1 MATKLKNLKVKKVD
15 FVDEGAN
22 PDAHIELFKRK
33 DGKPEEDPK
42 GPKEDDEEEE
52 KQNEGGVMKRLLS
65 AIAKMVGINPGEL
78 NSAIEEIEK
87 GNSES
92 FKEKMAQRK
101 AQKIADEIW
110 DFCYALQ
117 SSLCSVLWDE
127 DLDGAGATAAMIE
140 NLDEFYSVVKD
151 AISQWSDG
159 KVSNIA
165 KNDQEISEEELAVM
179 KSAQARLNETIQKA
193 SEGKENGPED
203 DEPKGDGEEMKI
215 DKSKMTESERAF
227 FESIEKRYG
236 TEEGT
241 GAPETP
247 PVVNPAQGTTQT
259 SEEAVAKALQTLGLS
274 GTANTGDAGSAD
286 TGDDIFKGLNPGL
299 KAQVE
304 ALMKFKADAEE
315 KEMKEICKRY
325 AILGKTEEELLPVLK
340 STKAVSQEAY
350 DQVIKTLDDAKAAVE
365 NSGTFSEIGKS
376 GHAGVAKGA
385 DASSA
390 EGKIASIAKSYV
402 EKNPTMNYVDAVA
415 KAWEDN
421 PELVLQYEE
430 EAGL

>member
-1 MATKLKNLKVKKVD
+1 
-15 FVDEGAN
+15 
-22 PDAHIELFKRK
+22 
-33 DGKPEEDPK
+33 
-42 GPKEDDEEEE
+42 
-52 KQNEGGVMKRLLS
+52 
-65 AIAKMVGINPGEL
+65 
-78 NSAIEEIEK
+78 
-87 GNSES
+87 
-92 FKEKMAQRK
+92 
-101 AQKIADEIW
+101 
-110 DFCYALQ
+110 
-117 SSLCSVLWDE
+117 
-127 DLDGAGATAAMIE
+127 
-140 NLDEFYSVVKD
+140 
-151 AISQWSDG
+151 
-159 KVSNIA
+159 
-165 KNDQEISEEELAVM
+165 
-179 KSAQARLNETIQKA
+179 
-193 SEGKENGPED
+193 
-203 DEPKGDGEEMKI
+203 MKI

-241 GAPETP
+241 GTPETP
-247 PVVNPAQGTTQT
+247 PAVTPPTQGTAQS
-259 SEEAVAKALQTLGLS
+259 SEEVVAKALQTLGLT
-274 GTANTGDAGSAD
+274 GTTN

-304 ALMKFKADAEE
+304 ALIKFKADAEE

-385 DASSA
+385 DTSSA

>member
-42 GPKEDDEEEE
+42 KPKEDDEEEE

-179 KSAQARLNETIQKA
+179 KSAQVRLNEAIQKA
-193 SEGKENGPED
+193 SEKKEDGPED

-215 DKSKMTESERAF
+215 DKSKLTESERAF
-227 FESIEKRYG
+227 LESIEKRYG
-236 TEEGT
+236 TEEGA
-241 GAPETP
+241 GKPETP
-247 PVVNPAQGTTQT
+247 PAGTAAQGASQS
-259 SEEAVAKALQTLGLS
+259 SEEAVAKALQTLGLT
-274 GTANTGDAGSAD
+274 GAANTGDAGTAD

-304 ALMKFKADAEE
+304 ALMKFKADAGNERDLQTVCNSRKDRGRASAGTQE
-315 KEMKEICKRY
+315 Y
-325 AILGKTEEELLPVLK
+325 K
-340 STKAVSQEAY
+340 SSKQGSIRSGNQ
-350 DQVIKTLDDAKAAVE
+350 
-365 NSGTFSEIGKS
+365 NSERCESCC
-376 GHAGVAKGA
+376 
-385 DASSA
+385 
-390 EGKIASIAKSYV
+390 
-402 EKNPTMNYVDAVA
+402 
-415 KAWEDN
+415 
-421 PELVLQYEE
+421 
-430 EAGL
+430 

>member
-1 MATKLKNLKVKKVD
+1 
-15 FVDEGAN
+15 
-22 PDAHIELFKRK
+22 
-33 DGKPEEDPK
+33 
-42 GPKEDDEEEE
+42 
-52 KQNEGGVMKRLLS
+52 
-65 AIAKMVGINPGEL
+65 
-78 NSAIEEIEK
+78 
-87 GNSES
+87 
-92 FKEKMAQRK
+92 
-101 AQKIADEIW
+101 
-110 DFCYALQ
+110 
-117 SSLCSVLWDE
+117 
-127 DLDGAGATAAMIE
+127 MIE

-165 KNDQEISEEELAVM
+165 KNDQKISEEELAVM
-179 KSAQARLNETIQKA
+179 KSAQVRLNEAIQKA
-193 SEGKENGPED
+193 SEEKEDGPED

-236 TEEGT
+236 TEEGA
-241 GAPETP
+241 GKPETP
-247 PVVNPAQGTTQT
+247 PAGTAAQGASQS
-259 SEEAVAKALQTLGLS
+259 SEEAVAKALQTLGLT
-274 GTANTGDAGSAD
+274 GAANTGDAGTAD

-350 DQVIKTLDDAKAAVE
+350 DQVIKTLNDAKAAVE

-376 GHAGVAKGA
+376 GHAGASKGP
-385 DASSA
+385 DANSA
-390 EGKIASIAKSYV
+390 EGKIDSIAKSYV
-402 EKNPTMNYVDAVA
+402 EKNPTMSYVDALA

-421 PELVLQYEE
+421 PQLVLQYEE
-430 EAGL
+430 EAGI

>member
-42 GPKEDDEEEE
+42 KPKEDDEEGE

-193 SEGKENGPED
+193 SEGKEGGPEVE
-203 DEPKGDGEEMKI
+203 EPKGDGEEMKI
-215 DKSKMTESERAF
+215 DKSKLTESERAF
-227 FESIEKRYG
+227 LESIEKRYG

-241 GAPETP
+241 GTPETP
-247 PVVNPAQGTTQT
+247 PAVTPAQGNTQT
-259 SEEAVAKALQTLGLS
+259 SEEAVAKALQTLGLA
-274 GTANTGDAGSAD
+274 GTANTGDTGTAD
-286 TGDDIFKGLNPGL
+286 AGDDIFKGLNPGL

-304 ALMKFKADAEE
+304 ALMKFKTDAEE

-390 EGKIASIAKSYV
+390 VGKINSIAKSYV

-421 PELVLQYEE
+421 PELFLQYEE

>member
-42 GPKEDDEEEE
+42 KPKEDDEEEE

-117 SSLCSVLWDE
+117 SSLCSV
-127 DLDGAGATAAMIE
+127 
-140 NLDEFYSVVKD
+140 VKD

-179 KSAQARLNETIQKA
+179 KSAQVRLNEAIQKA
-193 SEGKENGPED
+193 SEKKEDGPED

-215 DKSKMTESERAF
+215 DKSKLTESERAF
-227 FESIEKRYG
+227 LESIEKRYG
-236 TEEGT
+236 TEEGAGT
-241 GAPETP
+241 TETP
-247 PVVNPAQGTTQT
+247 PAGTTAQGASQS
-259 SEEAVAKALQTLGLS
+259 SEEAVAKALQTLGLT
-274 GTANTGDAGSAD
+274 GAANTGDAGTAD

-350 DQVIKTLDDAKAAVE
+350 DQVIKTLNDAKAAVE

-376 GHAGVAKGA
+376 GHAGASKGP
-385 DASSA
+385 DANSA
-390 EGKIASIAKSYV
+390 EGKIDSIAKSYV
-402 EKNPTMNYVDAVA
+402 EKNPTMSYVDALA

-421 PELVLQYEE
+421 PQLVLQYEE
-430 EAGL
+430 EAGI

>member
-42 GPKEDDEEEE
+42 KPKEDNEEGE

-179 KSAQARLNETIQKA
+179 KSAQVRLNEAIQKA
-193 SEGKENGPED
+193 SEKKEDRPED

-215 DKSKMTESERAF
+215 DKSKLTESERAF
-227 FESIEKRYG
+227 LESIEKRYG
-236 TEEGT
+236 TEEGA
-241 GAPETP
+241 GKPETP
-247 PVVNPAQGTTQT
+247 PAGTAAQGASQS
-259 SEEAVAKALQTLGLS
+259 SEEAVAKALQTLGLT
-274 GTANTGDAGSAD
+274 GAANTGDAGTAD

-350 DQVIKTLDDAKAAVE
+350 DQVIKTLNDAKAAVE
-365 NSGTFSEIGKS
+365 NSVNFPFSRVRIWS
-376 GHAGVAKGA
+376 
-385 DASSA
+385 
-390 EGKIASIAKSYV
+390 
-402 EKNPTMNYVDAVA
+402 
-415 KAWEDN
+415 
-421 PELVLQYEE
+421 L
-430 EAGL
+430 

>member
-42 GPKEDDEEEE
+42 KPKEDDEEEE

-165 KNDQEISEEELAVM
+165 KNDQE
-179 KSAQARLNETIQKA
+179 LNEAIQKA
-193 SEGKENGPED
+193 SEEKEDGPED

-215 DKSKMTESERAF
+215 DKSKLTESERAF
-227 FESIEKRYG
+227 LESIEKRYG
-236 TEEGT
+236 TEEGAGT
-241 GAPETP
+241 TETP
-247 PVVNPAQGTTQT
+247 PAGTTAQGASQS
-259 SEEAVAKALQTLGLS
+259 SEEAVAKALQTLGLT
-274 GTANTGDAGSAD
+274 GAANTGDAGTAD

-350 DQVIKTLDDAKAAVE
+350 DQVIKTLNDAKAAVE

-376 GHAGVAKGA
+376 GHAGASKGP
-385 DASSA
+385 DANSA
-390 EGKIASIAKSYV
+390 EGKIDSIAKSYV
-402 EKNPTMNYVDAVA
+402 EKNPTMSYVDALA

-421 PELVLQYEE
+421 PQLVLQYEE
-430 EAGL
+430 EAGI

>member
-42 GPKEDDEEEE
+42 KPKEDDEEGE

-179 KSAQARLNETIQKA
+179 KSAQVRLNEAIQKA
-193 SEGKENGPED
+193 SEEKEDGPED

-241 GAPETP
+241 GTPETP
-247 PVVNPAQGTTQT
+247 PAVTPPAQGTAQS
-259 SEEAVAKALQTLGLS
+259 SEEAVAKALQTLGLT
-274 GTANTGDAGSAD
+274 GATNTGDTGTAD
-286 TGDDIFKGLNPGL
+286 TGDDIFKGLI
-299 KAQVE
+299 
-304 ALMKFKADAEE
+304 KFKADAEE

-385 DASSA
+385 DTSSA

>member
-1 MATKLKNLKVKKVD
+1 
-15 FVDEGAN
+15 
-22 PDAHIELFKRK
+22 
-33 DGKPEEDPK
+33 
-42 GPKEDDEEEE
+42 
-52 KQNEGGVMKRLLS
+52 
-65 AIAKMVGINPGEL
+65 
-78 NSAIEEIEK
+78 
-87 GNSES
+87 
-92 FKEKMAQRK
+92 
-101 AQKIADEIW
+101 
-110 DFCYALQ
+110 
-117 SSLCSVLWDE
+117 
-127 DLDGAGATAAMIE
+127 MIE

-179 KSAQARLNETIQKA
+179 KSAQVRLNEEIQKA
-193 SEGKENGPED
+193 SEKKEDGPED

-215 DKSKMTESERAF
+215 DKSKLTESERAF
-227 FESIEKRYG
+227 LESIEKRYG
-236 TEEGT
+236 TEEGA
-241 GAPETP
+241 GKPETP
-247 PVVNPAQGTTQT
+247 PAGTAAQGASQS
-259 SEEAVAKALQTLGLS
+259 SEEAVAKALQTLGLT
-274 GTANTGDAGSAD
+274 GAANTGDAGNAD

-350 DQVIKTLDDAKAAVE
+350 DQVIKTLNDAKAAVE

-376 GHAGVAKGA
+376 GHAGASKGP
-385 DASSA
+385 DANSA
-390 EGKIASIAKSYV
+390 EGKIDSIAKSYV
-402 EKNPTMNYVDAVA
+402 EKNPTMSYVDALA

-421 PELVLQYEE
+421 PQLVLQYEE
-430 EAGL
+430 EAGI

>member
-42 GPKEDDEEEE
+42 KPKEDDEEEE

-179 KSAQARLNETIQKA
+179 KSAQVRLNEAIQKA
-193 SEGKENGPED
+193 SEKKEDGPED

-215 DKSKMTESERAF
+215 DKSKLTESERAF
-227 FESIEKRYG
+227 LESIEKRYG
-236 TEEGT
+236 TEEGA
-241 GAPETP
+241 GKPETP
-247 PVVNPAQGTTQT
+247 PAGTAVQGASQS
-259 SEEAVAKALQTLGLS
+259 SEEAVAKALQTLGLT
-274 GTANTGDAGSAD
+274 GAAN

-299 KAQVE
+299 KAQVV

-350 DQVIKTLDDAKAAVE
+350 DQVIKTLNDAKAAVE

-376 GHAGVAKGA
+376 GHAGASKGP
-385 DASSA
+385 DANSA
-390 EGKIASIAKSYV
+390 EGKIDSIAKSYV
-402 EKNPTMNYVDAVA
+402 EKNPTMSYVDALA

-421 PELVLQYEE
+421 PQLVLQYEE
-430 EAGL
+430 EAGI

>member
-1 MATKLKNLKVKKVD
+1 
-15 FVDEGAN
+15 
-22 PDAHIELFKRK
+22 
-33 DGKPEEDPK
+33 
-42 GPKEDDEEEE
+42 
-52 KQNEGGVMKRLLS
+52 
-65 AIAKMVGINPGEL
+65 
-78 NSAIEEIEK
+78 
-87 GNSES
+87 
-92 FKEKMAQRK
+92 MAQRK

-179 KSAQARLNETIQKA
+179 KSAQVRLNEAIQKA
-193 SEGKENGPED
+193 SEKKEDGPED

-215 DKSKMTESERAF
+215 DKSKLTESERAF
-227 FESIEKRYG
+227 LESIEKRYG
-236 TEEGT
+236 TEEGA
-241 GAPETP
+241 GKPETP
-247 PVVNPAQGTTQT
+247 PAGTAAQGASQS
-259 SEEAVAKALQTLGLS
+259 SEEAVAKALQTLGLT
-274 GTANTGDAGSAD
+274 GAANTGDAGTAD

-315 KEMKEICKRY
+315 KEMKEICKQY

-340 STKAVSQEAY
+340 STKAVSKEAY
-350 DQVIKTLDDAKAAVE
+350 DQVIKTLNDAKAAVE

-376 GHAGVAKGA
+376 GHAGASKGP
-385 DASSA
+385 DANSA
-390 EGKIASIAKSYV
+390 EGKIDSIAK
-402 EKNPTMNYVDAVA
+402 
-415 KAWEDN
+415 
-421 PELVLQYEE
+421 ELY
-430 EAGL
+430 

>member
-42 GPKEDDEEEE
+42 KPKEDDEEEE

-127 DLDGAGATAAMIE
+127 DLDGAGATSAMIE

-179 KSAQARLNETIQKA
+179 KSAQVRLNEAIQKA
-193 SEGKENGPED
+193 SEKKEDGPED

-215 DKSKMTESERAF
+215 DKSKLTESERAF
-227 FESIEKRYG
+227 LESIEKRYG
-236 TEEGT
+236 TEEGAGT
-241 GAPETP
+241 TETP
-247 PVVNPAQGTTQT
+247 PAGTTAQGASQS
-259 SEEAVAKALQTLGLS
+259 SEEAVAKALQTLGLT
-274 GTANTGDAGSAD
+274 GAANTGDAGTAD

-304 ALMKFKADAEE
+304 ALIKFKADAEE

-325 AILGKTEEELLPVLK
+325 AILGKTEEELVIGMKLITLK
-340 STKAVSQEAY
+340 AELFCDSACRPDGVEVDFVNRNDIEQKKVAIVAY
-350 DQVIKTLDDAKAAVE
+350 GCNKKRLVPLEQLKIIRKVE
-365 NSGTFSEIGKS
+365 
-376 GHAGVAKGA
+376 
-385 DASSA
+385 
-390 EGKIASIAKSYV
+390 EG
-402 EKNPTMNYVDAVA
+402 ET
-415 KAWEDN
+415 
-421 PELVLQYEE
+421 
-430 EAGL
+430 

>member
-42 GPKEDDEEEE
+42 KPKEDDEEEE

-127 DLDGAGATAAMIE
+127 DLDGAGTAAAMIE

-179 KSAQARLNETIQKA
+179 KSAQVRLNEAIQKA
-193 SEGKENGPED
+193 SEKKEDGPED

-215 DKSKMTESERAF
+215 DKSKLTESERAF
-227 FESIEKRYG
+227 LESIEKRYG
-236 TEEGT
+236 TEEGAGT
-241 GAPETP
+241 TETP
-247 PVVNPAQGTTQT
+247 PAGTTAQGASQS
-259 SEEAVAKALQTLGLS
+259 SEEAVAKALQTLGLT
-274 GTANTGDAGSAD
+274 GAANTGDAGTAD
-286 TGDDIFKGLNPGL
+286 TGDDIFKLSL
-299 KAQVE
+299 
-304 ALMKFKADAEE
+304 
-315 KEMKEICKRY
+315 IH
-325 AILGKTEEELLPVLK
+325 I
-340 STKAVSQEAY
+340 
-350 DQVIKTLDDAKAAVE
+350 
-365 NSGTFSEIGKS
+365 
-376 GHAGVAKGA
+376 
-385 DASSA
+385 
-390 EGKIASIAKSYV
+390 
-402 EKNPTMNYVDAVA
+402 
-415 KAWEDN
+415 
-421 PELVLQYEE
+421 
-430 EAGL
+430 

>member
-1 MATKLKNLKVKKVD
+1 
-15 FVDEGAN
+15 
-22 PDAHIELFKRK
+22 
-33 DGKPEEDPK
+33 
-42 GPKEDDEEEE
+42 
-52 KQNEGGVMKRLLS
+52 
-65 AIAKMVGINPGEL
+65 
-78 NSAIEEIEK
+78 
-87 GNSES
+87 
-92 FKEKMAQRK
+92 
-101 AQKIADEIW
+101 
-110 DFCYALQ
+110 
-117 SSLCSVLWDE
+117 
-127 DLDGAGATAAMIE
+127 MIE

-179 KSAQARLNETIQKA
+179 KSAQVRLNEAIQKA
-193 SEGKENGPED
+193 SEKKEDGPED

-215 DKSKMTESERAF
+215 DKSKLTESERAF
-227 FESIEKRYG
+227 LESIEKRYG
-236 TEEGT
+236 TEEGA
-241 GAPETP
+241 GKPETP
-247 PVVNPAQGTTQT
+247 PAGTAAQGTSQS
-259 SEEAVAKALQTLGLS
+259 SEEAVAKALQTLGLT
-274 GTANTGDAGSAD
+274 GAANTGDAGTAD

-350 DQVIKTLDDAKAAVE
+350 DQVIKTLNDAKAAVE

-376 GHAGVAKGA
+376 GHAGASKGP
-385 DASSA
+385 DANSA
-390 EGKIASIAKSYV
+390 EGKIDSIAKSYV
-402 EKNPTMNYVDAVA
+402 EKNPTMSYVDALA

-421 PELVLQYEE
+421 PQLVLQYEE
-430 EAGL
+430 ETGI

>member
-1 MATKLKNLKVKKVD
+1 
-15 FVDEGAN
+15 
-22 PDAHIELFKRK
+22 
-33 DGKPEEDPK
+33 
-42 GPKEDDEEEE
+42 
-52 KQNEGGVMKRLLS
+52 
-65 AIAKMVGINPGEL
+65 MVGINPGEL

-179 KSAQARLNETIQKA
+179 KSAQVRLNEAIQKA
-193 SEGKENGPED
+193 SEKKEDGPED

-215 DKSKMTESERAF
+215 DKSKLTESERAF
-227 FESIEKRYG
+227 LESIEKRYG
-236 TEEGT
+236 TEEGA
-241 GAPETP
+241 GKPETP
-247 PVVNPAQGTTQT
+247 PAGTAAQGASQS
-259 SEEAVAKALQTLGLS
+259 SEEAVAKALQTLGLT
-274 GTANTGDAGSAD
+274 GAANTGDAGTAD

-350 DQVIKTLDDAKAAVE
+350 DQVIKTLNDAKAAVE

-376 GHAGVAKGA
+376 GHAGASKGP
-385 DASSA
+385 DANSA
-390 EGKIASIAKSYV
+390 EGKIDSIAKSYV
-402 EKNPTMNYVDAVA
+402 EKNPTMSYVDALA

-421 PELVLQYEE
+421 PQLVLQYEE
-430 EAGL
+430 ETGI

>member
-33 DGKPEEDPK
+33 DGKPEENPEEPK
-42 GPKEDDEEEE
+42 KDGEEG

-65 AIAKMVGINPGEL
+65 AIAKMVGVNPGEL

-179 KSAQARLNETIQKA
+179 KSAQVRLNEAIQKA
-193 SEGKENGPED
+193 SEEKEDGPED

-241 GAPETP
+241 GTPETP
-247 PVVNPAQGTTQT
+247 PAVTPPTQGTAQS
-259 SEEAVAKALQTLGLS
+259 SEEAVAKALQTLGL
-274 GTANTGDAGSAD
+274 TGATN

-304 ALMKFKADAEE
+304 ALIKFKADAEE

-385 DASSA
+385 DTSSA

>member
-1 MATKLKNLKVKKVD
+1 
-15 FVDEGAN
+15 
-22 PDAHIELFKRK
+22 
-33 DGKPEEDPK
+33 
-42 GPKEDDEEEE
+42 
-52 KQNEGGVMKRLLS
+52 
-65 AIAKMVGINPGEL
+65 MVGINPGEL

-179 KSAQARLNETIQKA
+179 KSAQVRLNEAIQKA
-193 SEGKENGPED
+193 SEEKEDGPED

-215 DKSKMTESERAF
+215 DKSKLTESERAF
-227 FESIEKRYG
+227 LESIEKRYG
-236 TEEGT
+236 TEKGAGT
-241 GAPETP
+241 PETP
-247 PVVNPAQGTTQT
+247 PAGTTAQGAPQS
-259 SEEAVAKALQTLGLS
+259 SEEVVAKALQTLGLTS
-274 GTANTGDAGSAD
+274 ATNTGDAGNAD
-286 TGDDIFKGLNPGL
+286 AGDDIFKGLNPGL

-350 DQVIKTLDDAKAAVE
+350 DQVIKTLNDAKAAVE

-376 GHAGVAKGA
+376 GHAGASKGP
-385 DASSA
+385 DVNSA
-390 EGKIASIAKSYV
+390 EGKIGSIAKSYV
-402 EKNPTMNYVDAVA
+402 EKNPAMSYVDALA

-421 PELVLQYEE
+421 PQLVLQYEE
-430 EAGL
+430 EAGI

>member
-33 DGKPEEDPK
+33 DGKPEEDPEE
-42 GPKEDDEEEE
+42 PKKDGEEG

-65 AIAKMVGINPGEL
+65 AIAKMVGVNPGEL

-127 DLDGAGATAAMIE
+127 DLDRAGASAAMIE

-165 KNDQEISEEELAVM
+165 KNDQEISEEELEVM

-193 SEGKENGPED
+193 SEGKEGGPKVE
-203 DEPKGDGEEMKI
+203 EPKGDGEEMKI
-215 DKSKMTESERAF
+215 DKSKLTESERAF
-227 FESIEKRYG
+227 LESIEKRCG

-241 GAPETP
+241 GTPETP
-247 PVVNPAQGTTQT
+247 PAGTPAQGNTQS
-259 SEEAVAKALQTLGLS
+259 SEEAVAKALQTLGLT
-274 GTANTGDAGSAD
+274 GATNTGDTGTAEA
-286 TGDDIFKGLNPGL
+286 GDDIFKGLNPGL

-304 ALMKFKADAEE
+304 ALIKFKADAEE

-385 DASSA
+385 DTSSA

>member
-33 DGKPEEDPK
+33 DGKPEEDLK
-42 GPKEDDEEEE
+42 KPKEDDEEEE

-165 KNDQEISEEELAVM
+165 KNDQKISEEELAVM
-179 KSAQARLNETIQKA
+179 KSAQVRLNEAIQKA
-193 SEGKENGPED
+193 SEEKEDGPED

-215 DKSKMTESERAF
+215 DKSKLTESERAF
-227 FESIEKRYG
+227 LESIEKRYG
-236 TEEGT
+236 TEEGA
-241 GAPETP
+241 GKPETP
-247 PVVNPAQGTTQT
+247 PA
-259 SEEAVAKALQTLGLS
+259 
-274 GTANTGDAGSAD
+274 GTAA
-286 TGDDIFKGLNPGL
+286 
-299 KAQVE
+299 
-304 ALMKFKADAEE
+304 
-315 KEMKEICKRY
+315 
-325 AILGKTEEELLPVLK
+325 
-340 STKAVSQEAY
+340 QEAY
-350 DQVIKTLDDAKAAVE
+350 DQVIKTLNDAKAAVE

-376 GHAGVAKGA
+376 GHAGASKGP
-385 DASSA
+385 DANSA
-390 EGKIASIAKSYV
+390 EGKIDSIAKSYI
-402 EKNPTMNYVDAVA
+402 EKNPTMSYVDALA

-421 PELVLQYEE
+421 PQLVLQYEE
-430 EAGL
+430 EAGI